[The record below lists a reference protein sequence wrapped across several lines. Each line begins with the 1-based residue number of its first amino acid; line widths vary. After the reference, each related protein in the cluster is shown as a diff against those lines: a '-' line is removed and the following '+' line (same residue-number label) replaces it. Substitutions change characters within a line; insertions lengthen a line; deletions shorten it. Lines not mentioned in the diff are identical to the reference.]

1 MDNNT
6 IDNNLIPINKR
17 TIGKCIALSI
27 ITLGIYLIYWEY
39 LLVKN
44 TRAMQ
49 KDDSS
54 CTGEMICLVLVPFY
68 NLYWWFTRGKTVN
81 DEFSKLGY
89 TAKGNEIAYL
99 VLGIFGLDIVSAA
112 IMQNDFNSLNAE
124 SAQLNERVST
134 FAVLHFILLLY
145 SFVGVFMK
153 LAFQNEMFSFNFF
166 LFAGLAVLFLGI
178 YAIIW
183 QQVLKKMPLTVAFTN
198 KAICIVWGMLW
209 GALFLGDQITWYK
222 ILGSLIVF
230 PGVVLV
236 VSSNE

>member
-1 MDNNT
+1 MRTKRMDN
-6 IDNNLIPINKR
+6 K
-17 TIGKCIALSI
+17 K
-27 ITLGIYLIYWEY
+27 
-39 LLVKN
+39 K
-44 TRAMQ
+44 
-49 KDDSS
+49 K
-54 CTGEMICLVLVPFY
+54 F
-68 NLYWWFTRGKTVN
+68 
-81 DEFSKLGY
+81 
-89 TAKGNEIAYL
+89 
-99 VLGIFGLDIVSAA
+99 
-112 IMQNDFNSLNAE
+112 DFK
-124 SAQLNERVST
+124 T

>member
-1 MDNNT
+1 MIMNRKMQYYKIMLTMKSPVHIGSGRTLKKKEYYYDSIRKKVKI
-6 IDNNLIPINKR
+6 IDLEKFAVLINSKGLFESYLEYMSRPGGYDLCEYFKRNK
-17 TIGKCIALSI
+17 
-27 ITLGIYLIYWEY
+27 ITNSEL
-39 LLVKN
+39 
-44 TRAMQ
+44 
-49 KDDSS
+49 DSVS
-54 CTGEMICLVLVPFY
+54 AY
-68 NLYWWFTRGKTVN
+68 
-81 DEFSKLGY
+81 
-89 TAKGNEIAYL
+89 EIATSDL
-99 VLGIFGLDIVSAA
+99 VFDKKKFDIK
-112 IMQNDFNSLNAE
+112 
-124 SAQLNERVST
+124 T

-153 LAFQNEMFSFNFF
+153 LAFQNEMFSFKFF

-178 YAIIW
+178 YAIVW

-198 KAICIVWGMLW
+198 KAIYIVWGMLW

>member
-1 MDNNT
+1 MLSGEPWVLRIRRMDNN
-6 IDNNLIPINKR
+6 K
-17 TIGKCIALSI
+17 K
-27 ITLGIYLIYWEY
+27 
-39 LLVKN
+39 K
-44 TRAMQ
+44 
-49 KDDSS
+49 
-54 CTGEMICLVLVPFY
+54 F
-68 NLYWWFTRGKTVN
+68 
-81 DEFSKLGY
+81 
-89 TAKGNEIAYL
+89 
-99 VLGIFGLDIVSAA
+99 
-112 IMQNDFNSLNAE
+112 DFK
-124 SAQLNERVST
+124 T

-153 LAFQNEMFSFNFF
+153 LAFQNEMFSFQFF

-178 YAIIW
+178 YALIW

>member
-1 MDNNT
+1 MLSGEPWVLRIRRMDNN
-6 IDNNLIPINKR
+6 K
-17 TIGKCIALSI
+17 K
-27 ITLGIYLIYWEY
+27 
-39 LLVKN
+39 K
-44 TRAMQ
+44 
-49 KDDSS
+49 
-54 CTGEMICLVLVPFY
+54 F
-68 NLYWWFTRGKTVN
+68 
-81 DEFSKLGY
+81 
-89 TAKGNEIAYL
+89 
-99 VLGIFGLDIVSAA
+99 
-112 IMQNDFNSLNAE
+112 DFK
-124 SAQLNERVST
+124 T

-153 LAFQNEMFSFNFF
+153 LAFQNEMFSFQFF

-183 QQVLKKMPLTVAFTN
+183 QQVLKKLPLTVAFTN

>member
-1 MDNNT
+1 MLSGEPWVLRIRRMDNN
-6 IDNNLIPINKR
+6 K
-17 TIGKCIALSI
+17 K
-27 ITLGIYLIYWEY
+27 
-39 LLVKN
+39 K
-44 TRAMQ
+44 
-49 KDDSS
+49 
-54 CTGEMICLVLVPFY
+54 F
-68 NLYWWFTRGKTVN
+68 
-81 DEFSKLGY
+81 
-89 TAKGNEIAYL
+89 
-99 VLGIFGLDIVSAA
+99 DIK
-112 IMQNDFNSLNAE
+112 
-124 SAQLNERVST
+124 T

-183 QQVLKKMPLTVAFTN
+183 QQVLKKLPLTVAFTN

>member
-1 MDNNT
+1 MGTSKMDNN
-6 IDNNLIPINKR
+6 K
-17 TIGKCIALSI
+17 K
-27 ITLGIYLIYWEY
+27 
-39 LLVKN
+39 K
-44 TRAMQ
+44 
-49 KDDSS
+49 
-54 CTGEMICLVLVPFY
+54 F
-68 NLYWWFTRGKTVN
+68 
-81 DEFSKLGY
+81 
-89 TAKGNEIAYL
+89 
-99 VLGIFGLDIVSAA
+99 DIK
-112 IMQNDFNSLNAE
+112 
-124 SAQLNERVST
+124 T

-145 SFVGVFMK
+145 SFVGVFMT
-153 LAFQNEMFSFNFF
+153 LAFQNEMFSFQFF

-178 YAIIW
+178 YAIVW

>member
-1 MDNNT
+1 MLRT
-6 IDNNLIPINKR
+6 KRIDNK
-17 TIGKCIALSI
+17 K
-27 ITLGIYLIYWEY
+27 
-39 LLVKN
+39 K
-44 TRAMQ
+44 
-49 KDDSS
+49 K
-54 CTGEMICLVLVPFY
+54 F
-68 NLYWWFTRGKTVN
+68 
-81 DEFSKLGY
+81 
-89 TAKGNEIAYL
+89 
-99 VLGIFGLDIVSAA
+99 
-112 IMQNDFNSLNAE
+112 DFK
-124 SAQLNERVST
+124 T

-183 QQVLKKMPLTVAFTN
+183 QQVLKKLPLTVAFTN

>member
-1 MDNNT
+1 MRTSIMDNK
-6 IDNNLIPINKR
+6 NK
-17 TIGKCIALSI
+17 K
-27 ITLGIYLIYWEY
+27 
-39 LLVKN
+39 K
-44 TRAMQ
+44 
-49 KDDSS
+49 
-54 CTGEMICLVLVPFY
+54 F
-68 NLYWWFTRGKTVN
+68 
-81 DEFSKLGY
+81 
-89 TAKGNEIAYL
+89 
-99 VLGIFGLDIVSAA
+99 DIK
-112 IMQNDFNSLNAE
+112 
-124 SAQLNERVST
+124 T

-153 LAFQNEMFSFNFF
+153 LAFKNEFLSLGFF

-178 YAIIW
+178 YALLW

-209 GALFLGDQITWYK
+209 GALILGDTITWYK

>member
-1 MDNNT
+1 MGTNKMDNN
-6 IDNNLIPINKR
+6 K
-17 TIGKCIALSI
+17 K
-27 ITLGIYLIYWEY
+27 
-39 LLVKN
+39 K
-44 TRAMQ
+44 
-49 KDDSS
+49 
-54 CTGEMICLVLVPFY
+54 F
-68 NLYWWFTRGKTVN
+68 
-81 DEFSKLGY
+81 
-89 TAKGNEIAYL
+89 
-99 VLGIFGLDIVSAA
+99 DIK
-112 IMQNDFNSLNAE
+112 
-124 SAQLNERVST
+124 T

-153 LAFQNEMFSFNFF
+153 LAFKNEMFSFEFF

-178 YAIIW
+178 YAIVW

>member
-1 MDNNT
+1 MRTKRMDN
-6 IDNNLIPINKR
+6 K
-17 TIGKCIALSI
+17 K
-27 ITLGIYLIYWEY
+27 
-39 LLVKN
+39 K
-44 TRAMQ
+44 
-49 KDDSS
+49 K
-54 CTGEMICLVLVPFY
+54 F
-68 NLYWWFTRGKTVN
+68 
-81 DEFSKLGY
+81 
-89 TAKGNEIAYL
+89 
-99 VLGIFGLDIVSAA
+99 
-112 IMQNDFNSLNAE
+112 DFK
-124 SAQLNERVST
+124 T

-183 QQVLKKMPLTVAFTN
+183 QQVLKKLPLTVAFTN

>member
-1 MDNNT
+1 MLSGEPWVLRTKRMDN
-6 IDNNLIPINKR
+6 K
-17 TIGKCIALSI
+17 K
-27 ITLGIYLIYWEY
+27 
-39 LLVKN
+39 K
-44 TRAMQ
+44 
-49 KDDSS
+49 K
-54 CTGEMICLVLVPFY
+54 F
-68 NLYWWFTRGKTVN
+68 
-81 DEFSKLGY
+81 
-89 TAKGNEIAYL
+89 
-99 VLGIFGLDIVSAA
+99 
-112 IMQNDFNSLNAE
+112 DFK
-124 SAQLNERVST
+124 T

>member
-1 MDNNT
+1 MLSGEPSALRTSAMDNN
-6 IDNNLIPINKR
+6 K
-17 TIGKCIALSI
+17 K
-27 ITLGIYLIYWEY
+27 
-39 LLVKN
+39 K
-44 TRAMQ
+44 
-49 KDDSS
+49 
-54 CTGEMICLVLVPFY
+54 F
-68 NLYWWFTRGKTVN
+68 
-81 DEFSKLGY
+81 
-89 TAKGNEIAYL
+89 
-99 VLGIFGLDIVSAA
+99 
-112 IMQNDFNSLNAE
+112 DFK
-124 SAQLNERVST
+124 T

-153 LAFQNEMFSFNFF
+153 LAFQNDFLSFKFI

>member
-1 MDNNT
+1 MDN
-6 IDNNLIPINKR
+6 K
-17 TIGKCIALSI
+17 K
-27 ITLGIYLIYWEY
+27 
-39 LLVKN
+39 K
-44 TRAMQ
+44 
-49 KDDSS
+49 K
-54 CTGEMICLVLVPFY
+54 F
-68 NLYWWFTRGKTVN
+68 
-81 DEFSKLGY
+81 
-89 TAKGNEIAYL
+89 
-99 VLGIFGLDIVSAA
+99 
-112 IMQNDFNSLNAE
+112 DFK
-124 SAQLNERVST
+124 T

-183 QQVLKKMPLTVAFTN
+183 QQVLKN

>member
-1 MDNNT
+1 MSSGGPWALGTSKMDNN
-6 IDNNLIPINKR
+6 K
-17 TIGKCIALSI
+17 K
-27 ITLGIYLIYWEY
+27 
-39 LLVKN
+39 K
-44 TRAMQ
+44 
-49 KDDSS
+49 
-54 CTGEMICLVLVPFY
+54 F
-68 NLYWWFTRGKTVN
+68 
-81 DEFSKLGY
+81 
-89 TAKGNEIAYL
+89 
-99 VLGIFGLDIVSAA
+99 DIK
-112 IMQNDFNSLNAE
+112 
-124 SAQLNERVST
+124 T

-153 LAFQNEMFSFNFF
+153 LAFQNEMFSFKFF

-178 YAIIW
+178 YAIVW